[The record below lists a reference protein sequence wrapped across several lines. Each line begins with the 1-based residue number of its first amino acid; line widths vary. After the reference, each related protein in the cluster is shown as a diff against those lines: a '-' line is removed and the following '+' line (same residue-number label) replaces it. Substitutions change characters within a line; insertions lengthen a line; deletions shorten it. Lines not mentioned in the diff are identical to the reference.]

1 MKKSDGWTERL
12 WQRMAKEWR
21 KSLENSSTMRQ
32 RKTDKKKGEKKGFLR
47 DSHRSSC
54 DRMRSAEANV
64 WRIKRSYS
72 SQLVQILV
80 ARRQRTGEHFL
91 ENVRHRRA
99 AVGVEMFKR
108 GHEWNKAVETEL
120 SSSSAAREKRG
131 SYPTPSN
138 GVQKKNKIVAILM
151 LLMILGHSLSIT
163 LLLLIQEASIS
174 DQKQLLL
181 MILTCI
187 CPSVL
192 IQEERSSN
200 QRLMMRML
208 QFPLVFIQNT
218 ERCTQLNLMIV
229 EGLARTSS

>member
-21 KSLENSSTMRQ
+21 KNLENSSTMRQ

-72 SQLVQILV
+72 SQLVQRLV

-138 GVQKKNKIVAILM
+138 GVQKNKIVAILM

-181 MILTCI
+181 MILACI